1 MAFNNLSRRAFI
13 KAMLA
18 SLAVAGCGAPKS
30 GEEGALEQLSSS
42 LGVGPTPT
50 PTLIPT
56 PTPLPSADGVAQ
68 AYLQAWQ
75 RGDFTAMYRLLNASS
90 RRRLSSGQFAAAYQN
105 AARQSTAVNIQAQL
119 QSLLADGPQAT
130 ATFHSQWQ
138 TALFAALD
146 ADHVMHLRF
155 EEGRWGIDWQPTL
168 ILPQL
173 GHGVTLALLEEQPE
187 RGDILDVQQQ
197 ILASNEQV
205 ITVGVVPALIPNSD
219 RPEIIEQLAPIVG
232 VDALKIEEKIATAPP
247 NWFVPLGDIDFDTS
261 VVYLDLLSA
270 MPGVERRPHPL
281 RVYPQM
287 ETGAHLVGTLGGIPA
302 SQAEAYR
309 TQGYNGDE
317 LVGITGVEGWG
328 EAFLAGKR
336 GGKLLTISPTG
347 ETMAQ
352 LASAQPSPGGNI
364 SLSIDTE
371 LQQRA
376 EFILGARRGAIV
388 VMEPTG
394 FVKAMASYPRFDP
407 NDFAAGIDAETWS
420 QLLNNKDRPLV
431 NRAAQGAYPPA
442 SLFKIVSIAAAM
454 EKLGWSPDR
463 EFYCPGTWD
472 GLGENFPKKCWLET
486 GHGHINLKDGL
497 TQSCDVVFYEVGLA
511 LHREDPSLLPE
522 MARAFGFG
530 RPTGIQGIDETGG
543 VVPDNEW
550 KMETLGEA
558 FFDGD
563 AVNMAIGQGY
573 MLATPLQISQ
583 MMAVV
588 SNEGLLYRPQI
599 VQQLSSR
606 DSGDQFFRPEQV
618 NQVPVSPEN
627 WAIIQNAL
635 FGVAHGR
642 RGTARE
648 AFAGIEYTVI
658 GKTGT
663 AETIIDAPHA
673 WFAGYS
679 PADIPEIIIVVMLEN
694 AGEGSEEA
702 APIFRLMLESYFDWL
717 GKGE

>member
-1 MAFNNLSRRAFI
+1 MRRAEIGRSGSAGAVAFFVGGE
-13 KAMLA
+13 ANTHAHADPHTHAA
-18 SLAVAGCGAPKS
+18 SLC
-30 GEEGALEQLSSS
+30 
-42 LGVGPTPT
+42 
-50 PTLIPT
+50 
-56 PTPLPSADGVAQ
+56 
-68 AYLQAWQ
+68 
-75 RGDFTAMYRLLNASS
+75 RC
-90 RRRLSSGQFAAAYQN
+90 
-105 AARQSTAVNIQAQL
+105 
-119 QSLLADGPQAT
+119 QAT

-138 TALFAALD
+138 TALFGALD
-146 ADHVMHLRF
+146 AEHVMSLRF
-155 EEGRWGIDWQPTL
+155 EEGQWAIDWQPTL

-173 GHGVTLALLEEQPE
+173 GRGVTLALLEEQLE

-205 ITVGVVPALIPNSD
+205 ITVGVVPALIPDSD
-219 RPEIIEQLAPIVG
+219 RQEIIEQLAPIVS
-232 VDALKIEEKIATAPP
+232 VDAAEIEEKIVTAPP
-247 NWFVPLGDIDFDTS
+247 DWFVPVGDIDFDTS
-261 VVYLDLLSA
+261 VVYLDLLAA

-281 RVYPQM
+281 RVYPQE

-309 TQGYNGDE
+309 AQGYNGDE

-336 GGKLLTISPTG
+336 GAKLLTISPTG
-347 ETMAQ
+347 ETMAEV
-352 LASAQPSPGGNI
+352 ASAQPSPGGNI
-364 SLSIDTE
+364 SLSIDTQ
-371 LQQRA
+371 LQQQA
-376 EFILGARRGAIV
+376 ELILGARRGAIV

-394 FVKAMASYPRFDP
+394 FVKAMASYPRFDS
-407 NDFAAGIDAETWS
+407 NDFAAGINAETWS
-420 QLLNNKDRPLV
+420 QLLNNEDRPLV

-463 EFYCPGTWD
+463 EFYCSGTWD

-511 LHREDPSLLPE
+511 LHREDPALLPE

-530 RPTGIQGIDETGG
+530 QPTGIQGVDETGG

-573 MLATPLQISQ
+573 TLATPLQVSQ

-588 SNEGLLYRPQI
+588 SNDGLLYRPQI

-618 NQVPVSPEN
+618 NQIPVSPEN

-635 FGVAHGR
+635 FGVAHGK

-648 AFAGIEYTVI
+648 AFAGIEYTII

-663 AETIIDAPHA
+663 AETGIDAPHA
-673 WFAGYS
+673 WFIGYS
-679 PADIPEIIIVVMLEN
+679 PADIPEIVIVVMLEN
-694 AGEGSEEA
+694 AGEGSKEA
-702 APIFRLMLESYFDWL
+702 APLFRLMLESYFDWL
-717 GKGE
+717 GKEE

>member
-18 SLAVAGCGAPKS
+18 SLALSACGAPKS
-30 GEEGALEQLSSS
+30 GQEGALEKLSTS
-42 LGVGPTPT
+42 LAGGPTPT
-50 PTLIPT
+50 PTLAPT
-56 PTPLPSADGVAQ
+56 PTSLPSADGVAQ

-75 RGDFTAMYRLLNASS
+75 RGDFTAMYRLLSPSS
-90 RRRLSSGQFAAAYQN
+90 RRQLGSRQFAAAYQN
-105 AARQSTAVNIQAQL
+105 AARQSTAINIQAQL
-119 QSLLADGPQAT
+119 QSLLAEGPQAT

-138 TALFAALD
+138 TALFDALE
-146 ADHVMHLRF
+146 ADHVMRLRF

-173 GHGVTLALLEEQPE
+173 GHGVTLTLLEDRPE
-187 RGDILDVQQQ
+187 RGEILDVQRQ
-197 ILASNEQV
+197 ILASNEPV
-205 ITVGVVPALIPNSD
+205 ITVGVVPALIPASD
-219 RPEIIEQLAPIVG
+219 RPELIEQLAPIVG
-232 VDALKIEEKIATAPP
+232 VNASEIEEKITTSPP

-261 VVYLDLLSA
+261 VAYLDLLAA

-281 RVYPQM
+281 RVYPQA

-302 SQAEAYR
+302 AQAEAYYA
-309 TQGYNGDE
+309 QGYNGDE
-317 LVGITGVEGWG
+317 LVGLTGVEGWG

-336 GGKLLTISPTG
+336 GGKLLTISPKG
-347 ETMAQ
+347 ETLAE
-352 LASAQPSPGGNI
+352 LASAQPVPGGNI

-376 EFILGARRGAIV
+376 ELILGARRGAIV

-394 FVKAMASYPRFDP
+394 FVKAMASYPRFNP

-420 QLLNNKDRPLV
+420 QLLDNEDRPLV

-442 SLFKIVSIAAAM
+442 SLFKIVSMAAAM
-454 EKLGWSPDR
+454 EKLGWSPER
-463 EFYCPGTWD
+463 EFYCSGTWD

-486 GHGHINLKDGL
+486 GHGRINLKDGL

-511 LHREDPSLLPE
+511 LHREDPLLLPE

-550 KMETLGEA
+550 KMEALGEA

-573 MLATPLQISQ
+573 LLATPLQVSQ

-588 SNEGLLYRPQI
+588 SNAGLLYRPQI
-599 VQQLSSR
+599 VQQLSSLN
-606 DSGDQFFRPEQV
+606 SGDQFFRPEQV
-618 NQVPVSPEN
+618 NQVPVSPES
-627 WAIIQNAL
+627 WDIIQDAL

-648 AFAGIEYTVI
+648 AFAGIEYVVI

-663 AETIIDAPHA
+663 AETTIDAPHA

-679 PADIPEIIIVVMLEN
+679 PADPPEIVIVVMLEN
-694 AGEGSEEA
+694 AGEGSKEA
-702 APIFRLMLESYFDWL
+702 APLFRLMLESYFDWL
-717 GKGE
+717 GKGG